1 MAIEVVDR
9 LATEVDR
16 VSKRFD
22 ELDKRMRKF
31 ETAAA
36 AGATLAL
43 FFGIST
49 GLGAY
54 FVEKLR
60 EETATI
66 TQLSSNVGALQNAVS
81 TINSAV
87 ERAGMPVL
95 RARVR
100 NFTSA
105 SIPPH
110 SGWSDYQSDME
121 GLSNFAVEY
130 LTLVQNRNAPI
141 TPEESAL
148 LFSELDSAADA
159 ATTRAKVSLKSFDD
173 AKNYAG
179 HLAAPQN
186 FKNLLGYLKK
196 RPNTEF
202 SDEELHC
209 YLAAFPNWYYHIT
222 HPQDDSPNTRE
233 CQTLIGIGKA

>member
-9 LATEVDR
+9 LAAEVDG

-36 AGATLAL
+36 AGAILAL
-43 FFGIST
+43 FFGITT

-60 EETATI
+60 EETSTV
-66 TQLSSNVGALQNAVS
+66 TQLSSNVVALQNAVS
-81 TINSAV
+81 TISSAV
-87 ERAGMPVL
+87 EKAGMPVL
-95 RARVR
+95 SARVR
-100 NFTSA
+100 NFSSA
-105 SIPPH
+105 SAPPH
-110 SGWSDYQSDME
+110 SGWSDYQSDMQA
-121 GLSNFAVEY
+121 LSNFVVEY
-130 LTLVQNRNAPI
+130 LTLAQNRNAPI
-141 TPEESAL
+141 THEESTL
-148 LFSELDSAADA
+148 LFSELDVAADA
-159 ATTRAKVSLKSFDD
+159 ATERAKVSLKSFDD
-173 AKNYAG
+173 SKNYAA

-186 FKNLLGYLKK
+186 FKNLLSYLKR
-196 RPNTEF
+196 RPDTGF

-222 HPQDDSPNTRE
+222 HKEDDSPNTPE
-233 CQTLIGIGKA
+233 CQKLLGLGKA